1 MGRFK
6 APNLTVQG
14 RSFPENADF
23 LQRIDPAVGEK
34 TLRLV
39 IADRHQLFRDCLAT
53 VLAEGQRFEVVGKVA
68 SGQEALGWLEGSR
81 VDILLVALDSPA
93 DGICGLIREVEEKS
107 PSSKVVLLGR
117 DESEERI
124 LDCLQAGACGY
135 LARDQSLSELRSAIE
150 AVSQGDTV
158 CTPRIA
164 HSLFARLARLGR
176 ERRRSARLDYLT
188 LTPRELEILSL
199 ISEGLSNQEIAGR
212 LFLSVHTVK
221 NHVHK
226 TLETLGVHSRW
237 AAVRHA
243 VERGWIQD
251 RRRR

>member
-1 MGRFK
+1 MGQTERRDVVK
-6 APNLTVQG
+6 
-14 RSFPENADF
+14 
-23 LQRIDPAVGEK
+23 
-34 TLRLV
+34 LV
-39 IADRHQLFRDCLAT
+39 IADQHQLFRDCLAA
-53 VLAEGQRFEVVGKVA
+53 VLTENRAEGRRFEVVGKVS
-68 SGQEALGWLEGSR
+68 SGQEALKRLEETR

-93 DGICGLIREVEEKS
+93 DGMRNLIRQVGERS

-117 DESEERI
+117 DEPEEGV
-124 LDCLQAGACGY
+124 LDCLQAGARGY
-135 LARDQSLSELRSAIE
+135 LARDQSLSDLRLAIE

-164 HSLFARLARLGR
+164 HSLCDRLARLGR
-176 ERRRSARLDYLT
+176 ERRRRTRLDYLT
-188 LTPRELEILSL
+188 LTPRELEILTL
-199 ISEGLSNQEIAGR
+199 VSEGLSNQEIARR

-226 TLETLGVHSRW
+226 ILDTLGVPSRW

-243 VERGWIQD
+243 IESGWIQD

>member
-1 MGRFK
+1 M
-6 APNLTVQG
+6 
-14 RSFPENADF
+14 
-23 LQRIDPAVGEK
+23 IDTMRLPDPFNGVDPSSREE

-39 IADRHQLFRDCLAT
+39 ILDHHQLFRDCLAS
-53 VLAEGQRFEVVGKVA
+53 VLAESQRFEVVAKVS
-68 SGQEALGWLEGSR
+68 SGAEALERLADSP
-81 VDILLVALDSPA
+81 VDILLVALENPG
-93 DGICGLIREVEEKS
+93 DGICGLIRDVEERY
-107 PSSKVVLLGR
+107 PASKVVLLGR
-117 DESEERI
+117 DEAEERV
-124 LDCLQAGACGY
+124 LDCLQAGASGY
-135 LARDQSLSELRSAIE
+135 LVRDQSVADLRTAIE
-150 AVSQGDTV
+150 AVSKGDTV

-176 ERRRSARLDYLT
+176 ERRRRARLDYLT

-199 ISEGLSNQEIAGR
+199 ISEGLSNQAIAKR

-237 AAVRHA
+237 AAVHHGI
-243 VERGWIQD
+243 ERGWIQD